1 MKTVSNKKILIV
13 EDEEESQKIFRR
25 MLVGYDLS
33 FCVSEMTLMEKLR
46 ESEYGLIL
54 MDIGLAGSKDGLM
67 LIRELKSTPK
77 YSSIPIISVTSRV
90 YSKQRIL
97 ATEAGAAA
105 YLTKPISKTL
115 LIETIEKC
123 LIQ

>member
-1 MKTVSNKKILIV
+1 MKSVSNKKILIV

-46 ESEYGLIL
+46 ESEYGVIL

-90 YSKQRIL
+90 YSK
-97 ATEAGAAA
+97 
-105 YLTKPISKTL
+105 PISKTL